1 MTASLLLAAS
11 LVAAPA
17 QPAPAPVSSPP
28 VVAEHRGIIVTLDDV
43 RDLAYERARRGDPR
57 GMMQGFT
64 VDGRVELVREL
75 VEQRVLAREAR
86 RVGLDRDANVARR
99 LTRVAD
105 GVLAESLVAQVRD
118 TADVS
123 EPALR
128 AFYTASSDRFRTAPR
143 RRMRHILV
151 ASEADARAA
160 ADAVRAGQAFAD
172 VASARSLDQQ
182 TRAQGGSLGWVPQGV
197 MVKAFDAAA
206 FALSPGQVSGPV
218 QTSFGWHV
226 IQVDEIDPGTLP
238 PFELIADQVKETLLA
253 SKVEAL
259 TQRLVGLDAI
269 AIDRAVLESLK

>member
-1 MTASLLLAAS
+1 MTTSLVLAAAI
-11 LVAAPA
+11 AAGPA
-17 QPAPAPVSSPP
+17 QPAPSAPPASP
-28 VVAEHRGIIVTLDDV
+28 VVADHRGIVVTLDDV
-43 RDLAYERARRGDPR
+43 RDLAYERARRGDPK
-57 GMMQGFT
+57 GLMQGFT
-64 VDGRVELVREL
+64 TDGRAELVREL
-75 VEQRVLAREAR
+75 VEQRALAREAR
-86 RVGLDRDANVARR
+86 RIGLDRDAQVARR
-99 LTRVAD
+99 MTRVAD
-105 GVLAESLVAQVRD
+105 GVLAESIVAQVRD

-123 EPALR
+123 ESALR
-128 AFYTASSDRFRTAPR
+128 AFYQASSDRFRTSPR

-151 ASEADARAA
+151 ATEADARAA

-182 TRAQGGSLGWVPQGV
+182 TRAQGGALGWVPQGV
-197 MVKAFDAAA
+197 MVKAFDTAA

-253 SKVEAL
+253 SKVGAL